1 MEELELSKA
10 DYENTLSVSSNED
23 YELHLQR
30 QPDSCFVNN
39 YFEYGILGWEA
50 NIDIQPVVN
59 HSKGVSYI
67 RAYFF

>member
-10 DYENTLSVSSNED
+10 DYGNVLSVSSNDD

-30 QPDSCFVNN
+30 QPHSCFVNN
-39 YFEYGILGWEA
+39 YFEYGTLGWEA

-59 HSKGVSYI
+59 HYKAV
-67 RAYFF
+67 